1 MTTIRE
7 RICWL
12 AAASLAAASIAL
24 TSCGG
29 SKQDAASTANNVA
42 PLVVNG
48 GPPGTGLADVPFVSV
63 TICVPGTKNCQTIDY
78 LNVDTGSSGL
88 RVISSVLLSGLALP
102 QQTAT
107 TGEPLVECMQF
118 ASGYTWGSVRLA
130 DVEIAGEVA
139 AGVPIQVI
147 GDPAFSSVPSDCSSI
162 GPSNDDLSSLGSN
175 GLLGINQIVP
185 DCGDACANP
194 NDILTGAYYSC
205 TGSACSGVAVADAVQ
220 VSNPI
225 ASFRMDNNGAILRF
239 PTVAAA
245 GAATL
250 SGSLIF
256 GIGTQAN
263 NDLGGASVLTVD
275 PFGNFSTVFQGK
287 TLAMSFID
295 SGSNAISFNDSSI
308 PECASADVSGFY
320 CPTSTL
326 TFAAQNTG
334 LNGVTTTVSFSVGN
348 AETLFDNVSDN
359 VFDDLAAPGI
369 DNDSFDW
376 GLPFFFGRSVY
387 VALDGASTP
396 GGKGPYFAY

>member
-1 MTTIRE
+1 
-7 RICWL
+7 
-12 AAASLAAASIAL
+12 
-24 TSCGG
+24 
-29 SKQDAASTANNVA
+29 
-42 PLVVNG
+42 VVNG

-63 TICVPGTKNCQTIDY
+63 TICVPGTTNCQTIDY
-78 LNVDTGSSGL
+78 VSVDTGSSGL
-88 RVISSVLLSGLALP
+88 RIISSALSGSQALP
-102 QQTAT
+102 QQVAT

-118 ASGYTWGSVRLA
+118 ASGYTWGSIRLA
-130 DVEIAGEVA
+130 DVKIAGEVA
-139 AGVPIQVI
+139 AGVPIQLI
-147 GDPAFSSVPSDCSSI
+147 GDPAFSSVPSDCSSS

-194 NDILTGAYYSC
+194 NEILVGAYYSC
-205 TGSACSGVAVADAVQ
+205 TASGCSAVAVADADQ

-225 ASFRMDNNGAILRF
+225 ASFRTDNNGAILQF
-239 PTVAAA
+239 PTVAAT

-256 GIGTQAN
+256 GIGTEPN
-263 NDLGGASVLTVD
+263 NALGGASVLTVD
-275 PFGNFSTVFQGK
+275 PFGNFSTIFEGEK
-287 TLAMSFID
+287 LTMSFID

-308 PECASADVSGFY
+308 PACTSADVSGFY

-326 TFAAQNTG
+326 TFAAENVG
-334 LNGVTTTVSFSVGN
+334 LNGVTTTVPFSVES
-348 AETLFDNVSDN
+348 AETLFDNASDN

-369 DNDSFDW
+369 DNQSFDW
-376 GLPFFFGRSVY
+376 GLPFFFGRSVF